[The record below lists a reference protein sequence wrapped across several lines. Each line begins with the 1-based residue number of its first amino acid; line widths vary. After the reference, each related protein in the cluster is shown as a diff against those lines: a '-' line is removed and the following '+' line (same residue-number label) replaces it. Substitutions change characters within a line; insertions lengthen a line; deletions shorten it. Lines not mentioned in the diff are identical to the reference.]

1 MKNLFLNS
9 HGGWSRI
16 ADPIWSPATQKQ
28 KQKFSLFKHLH
39 CIEASK
45 ISGVVLLTLFTNLI
59 AKQNVVN
66 SCCWLMLDCCQTQF
80 EAQPPRNLW
89 PEPPSLKPLSSS
101 PSLLKGLKLMLFWN
115 SNILNL
121 LNKST
126 NQFFK
131 TQGII
136 QPAYLFHADCV
147 CKQQSCWRL
156 DPVLFKLQLKCQ
168 SSAEEEIEW
177 MTFDR
182 SNTMNLRNQRR
193 KWMC

>member
-1 MKNLFLNS
+1 M
-9 HGGWSRI
+9 
-16 ADPIWSPATQKQ
+16 
-28 KQKFSLFKHLH
+28 
-39 CIEASK
+39 
-45 ISGVVLLTLFTNLI
+45 VVGLGLLTQFEFQLPKNFQIFFIQTSPLHWSIRNLWGCPI
-59 AKQNVVN
+59 DLIYN

-80 EAQPPRNLW
+80 ETQSPRNLW

-101 PSLLKGLKLMLFWN
+101 PPSLKGLKLMLFWN
-115 SNILNL
+115 SNNLNL

-182 SNTMNLRNQRR
+182 SNTMNLRNRRR